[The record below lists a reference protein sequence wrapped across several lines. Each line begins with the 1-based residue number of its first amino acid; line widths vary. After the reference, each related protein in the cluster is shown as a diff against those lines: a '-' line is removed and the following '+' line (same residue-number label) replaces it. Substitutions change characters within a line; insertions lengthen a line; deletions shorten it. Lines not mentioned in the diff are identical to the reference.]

1 MRIILLI
8 FAALALFTV
17 ANANTSDPVART
29 RFAQLKPVPTNLKP
43 VKISPGVIYN
53 KAGRPL
59 APLRIE
65 TPAGT
70 NYVLKLVHAA
80 NGREAMLIYVTG
92 GKTFQTNAPLGTYKI
107 RGASGSTW
115 YGVSHLFGQ
124 GTRYFKLQSKGRG
137 ANSDQFR
144 FYRSGR
150 EVHGFRI
157 ILIKQVAGNLE
168 TETIKPEEF

>member
-8 FAALALFTV
+8 LAALALFTV
-17 ANANTSDPVART
+17 ANANASDTVART
-29 RFAQLKPVPTNLKP
+29 RLAQLKPAPSNLKP
-43 VKISPGVIYN
+43 VKINPGVIYK
-53 KAGRPL
+53 KAGQSL

-65 TPAGT
+65 TQAGT

-92 GKTFQTNAPLGTYKI
+92 GRPFQTKAPLGTYKI
-107 RGASGSTW
+107 RGASGNTW

-157 ILIKQVAGNLE
+157 ILIKQAAGNLE
-168 TETIKPEEF
+168 TEAIKPEDF